1 MNEKFNEWIKQY
13 RIRNG
18 KTIREKYANQT
29 LLYLSNIQS
38 NEQVNLDEEYD
49 KDKFESLIFS
59 MEEKVDLGFKN
70 RNTENGDRVALN
82 KYAEFRQCNDIKSSS
97 I

>member
-1 MNEKFNEWIKQY
+1 MNYLMKQSNG
-13 RIRNG
+13 ITQNRNG
-18 KTIREKYANQT
+18 KTIREKYANQI

-82 KYAEFRQCNDIKSSS
+82 KYAEFRQCHDIKSSS

>member
-1 MNEKFNEWIKQY
+1 
-13 RIRNG
+13 
-18 KTIREKYANQT
+18 
-29 LLYLSNIQS
+29 
-38 NEQVNLDEEYD
+38 
-49 KDKFESLIFS
+49 

-82 KYAEFRQCNDIKSSS
+82 KYAEFRQCHDIKSSS

>member
-13 RIRNG
+13 RIRNR
-18 KTIREKYANQT
+18 KTIREKYANQI

>member
-18 KTIREKYANQT
+18 KIIREKYANQI

-70 RNTENGDRVALN
+70 RNTESGDRVALN
-82 KYAEFRQCNDIKSSS
+82 KYAEFRQCHDIKSSS